1 MQEGNFKNTIVL
13 KNIPSNIIEEAI
25 IVLKEN
31 KKAWKLEKVK
41 NKENKTTKE
50 IKPMSKDYVVSEA
63 EMIVS
68 NYISE
73 MKEEKEKPK
82 EQETLKYKR
91 LKRYAYITTAI
102 LLIQALCNLIS

>member
-1 MQEGNFKNTIVL
+1 
-13 KNIPSNIIEEAI
+13 
-25 IVLKEN
+25 
-31 KKAWKLEKVK
+31 
-41 NKENKTTKE
+41 
-50 IKPMSKDYVVSEA
+50 
-63 EMIVS
+63 MIDS